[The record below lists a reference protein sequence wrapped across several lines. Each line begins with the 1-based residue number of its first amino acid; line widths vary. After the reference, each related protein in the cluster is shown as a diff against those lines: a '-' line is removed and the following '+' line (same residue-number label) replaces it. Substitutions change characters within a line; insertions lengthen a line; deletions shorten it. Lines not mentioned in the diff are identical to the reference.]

1 MKAIMI
7 PQMKLIQQVKD
18 VLIALYLIFMMITL
32 LAVLIEIKLYFN
44 IDVVPGMDIPID
56 EWYAQAFH

>member
-1 MKAIMI
+1 
-7 PQMKLIQQVKD
+7 MKLIQQVKD